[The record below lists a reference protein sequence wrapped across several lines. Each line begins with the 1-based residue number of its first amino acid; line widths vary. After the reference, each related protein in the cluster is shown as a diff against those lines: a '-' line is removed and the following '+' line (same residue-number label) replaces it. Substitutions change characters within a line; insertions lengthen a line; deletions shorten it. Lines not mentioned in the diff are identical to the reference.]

1 MVLQRAK
8 ISHFVA
14 VRTAEL
20 DAQIAIALEN
30 SSSIQQMVL
39 LGEWLGANVMSI
51 GAAVRHLCHH
61 QKVCLCSFPCLRCCS

>member
-20 DAQIAIALEN
+20 DAQIAIALGN
-30 SSSIQQMVL
+30 SSSIRQMVL
-39 LGEWLGANVMSI
+39 LGEWLGAIAMSI
-51 GAAVRHLCHH
+51 GAAVGHLCH
-61 QKVCLCSFPCLRCCS
+61 Q